1 MTFLKE
7 VKNMLKHIVM
17 WRLMENACGHTR
29 EENMDIIQKGLTALV
44 GVVPNLLSLEMGRD
58 VIHSDMSYDMVLI
71 CTFPGRGGNACIQG
85 SSAARQGCLIYQRG
99 SFGTRC
105 H

>member
-1 MTFLKE
+1 
-7 VKNMLKHIVM
+7 MLKHIVM

-71 CTFPGRGGNACIQG
+71 CTFPDE
-85 SSAARQGCLIYQRG
+85 AAMLAYKVHPQHVKVASYIKEVRSERVVIDYYV
-99 SFGTRC
+99 
-105 H
+105 